1 VSINKILIVFILF
14 IMTSC
19 QKDDLMSIDNRPNV
33 ETDSIKSIKLSHL
46 VNKLPN
52 SKIKKKKRLKKS
64 RKLKF
69 KKSK

>member
-14 IMTSC
+14 IITSC
-19 QKDDLMSIDNRPNV
+19 QKDDLMSIDNIPNT
-33 ETDSIKSIKLSHL
+33 ETDSVKSIKLSHL

-52 SKIKKKKRLKKS
+52 SKIKKKKRLKKF

>member
-1 VSINKILIVFILF
+1 MSINKILIVFILF
-14 IMTSC
+14 IITSC
-19 QKDDLMSIDNRPNV
+19 QKDDLMSIDNIPNT
-33 ETDSIKSIKLSHL
+33 ETDSVKSINLSHL

-52 SKIKKKKRLKKS
+52 SKTKKKKRLKKS

>member
-1 VSINKILIVFILF
+1 
-14 IMTSC
+14 MTSC
-19 QKDDLMSIDNRPNV
+19 QKDDLMSIDNIPNT
-33 ETDSIKSIKLSHL
+33 ETDSVKSIKLSHL

>member
-1 VSINKILIVFILF
+1 MSINKILIVFILF

-19 QKDDLMSIDNRPNV
+19 QKDDLMSIDNIPNT
-33 ETDSIKSIKLSHL
+33 ETDSVKSIKLSHL

>member
-1 VSINKILIVFILF
+1 MSINKILIVFILF
-14 IMTSC
+14 IITSC
-19 QKDDLMSIDNRPNV
+19 QKDDLMSIDNIPNT
-33 ETDSIKSIKLSHL
+33 ETDSVKSIKLSHL

-52 SKIKKKKRLKKS
+52 SKIKKKKRLKKF